1 MNIVLKPC
9 ETEQLIKKSRFI
21 GLLYPCNS
29 ENHALGLLK
38 QLHYQHPNATHIV
51 YTYRIQTDDGLVC
64 RFHDAGEPGGTAGKP
79 MFAHLEGRQ
88 LQNALA
94 VAIRYF
100 GGVKLGAGGL
110 TRAYGNLAKELL
122 TIAEI
127 TAYIAYSEL
136 QITLEYSRLQAFEY
150 HLNKLEGTILEQIFT
165 EKVQL
170 RIKIPDKH
178 LQLLTDSLG

>member
-9 ETEQLIKKSRFI
+9 ETEQLLKKSRFI
-21 GLLYPCNS
+21 GLLYPCNT
-29 ENHALGLLK
+29 EAQAFDHLK
-38 QLHYQHPNATHIV
+38 QCHERHPNASHIV
-51 YTYRIQTDDGLVC
+51 YAYRIQTTDGLVC

-110 TRAYGNLAKELL
+110 TRAYGNLAKDLL
-122 TIAEI
+122 NAAEI

-136 QITLEYSRLQAFEY
+136 QITLDYPRLQALEY
-150 HLNKLEGTILEQIFT
+150 QLNKLDGSILEQIFT

-170 RIKIPDKH
+170 RIKIPKNH
-178 LQLLTDSLG
+178 LQSFTDFLA

>member
-1 MNIVLKPC
+1 MNIVHKLC

-29 ENHALGLLK
+29 ETQALALLK
-38 QLHYQHPNATHIV
+38 QLHSQHSNATHIV
-51 YTYRIQTDDGLVC
+51 YAYRIQSTEGLIC

-122 TIAEI
+122 TAAEI
-127 TAYIAYSEL
+127 SAYIDYCEL
-136 QITLEYSRLQAFEY
+136 QIILDYPRLQALEY
-150 HLNKLEGTILEQIFT
+150 QLNKLDGSILEQIFT

-170 RIKIPDKH
+170 RIKIPEKH
-178 LQLLTDSLG
+178 RQSLTDFLA